1 MMRLKPNGGALD
13 LVEQMRE
20 AQKRATRMRTP
31 DALAEA
37 RALETT
43 VDACLAARQERLITT
58 GRTSIWKEIL
68 WKKKT

>member
-1 MMRLKPNGGALD
+1 MSLKPNSGALD

-20 AQKRATRMRTP
+20 AQKRATRMKTP

-43 VDACLAARQERLITT
+43 VDACLAARRERLITPS
-58 GRTSIWKEIL
+58 RTSIWKEIL
-68 WKKKT
+68 WKMKT

>member
-1 MMRLKPNGGALD
+1 MGIKPSGDALD

-20 AQKRATRMRTP
+20 AQKRATRIRTP

-58 GRTSIWKEIL
+58 SRRTSIWKEIL
-68 WKKKT
+68 WKMKT